1 MQDNNINN
9 FSAASQQVPPPIK
22 NNTLSEFDRFPP
34 AQPPHPAK
42 QGNGCLI
49 AGIIGGI
56 VIFGFFII
64 LLIVVILATLLGDP
78 SKPNFPEKYISGDE
92 FSENKIAVIDI
103 SGVILTDGPAGKVV
117 SARTICEQLR
127 YLVRDDSEVKAVILR
142 INSPGGGVVA
152 SDMIHQAILR
162 LREEHQ
168 IPVIAVME
176 TVAASGG
183 YYIAVACDHIVANRL
198 TITGSI
204 GVIAQSYNYHK
215 LLEKIGVSGTSFK
228 SGSMK
233 DMLNPAKPRN
243 PAADAIMQQLIDTT
257 YNEFVNIVAAGRK
270 ELTVKQIKDSVIGDS
285 RILDGTQ
292 AYKLKLVDQLGY
304 FEDAIAVA
312 AKRAKLGED
321 YVVVRYQPPF
331 SLANIFQFK
340 APVDKLKIELPG
352 NGKIAAELKPGQ
364 LYFLPA
370 GL

>member
-1 MQDNNINN
+1 MSDNQIND
-9 FSAASQQVPPPIK
+9 FSATSRQVPPPI
-22 NNTLSEFDRFPP
+22 NNNMNDNFNRFPSSQ
-34 AQPPHPAK
+34 QPMPAK
-42 QGNGCLI
+42 KNNGCLI

-56 VIFGFFII
+56 TIFTIFTLFII
-64 LLIVVILATLLGDP
+64 LAIIASLLGDP
-78 SKPNFPEKYISGDE
+78 SKPNFTEKYISGDE

-127 YLVRDDSEVKAVILR
+127 YVVRDDSEVKAVILR

-168 IPVIAVME
+168 MPVIAVME

-183 YYIAVACDHIVANRL
+183 YYIAVASDHIIANRL

-204 GVIAQSYNYHK
+204 GVIAQSYNFHK

-243 PAADAIMQQLIDTT
+243 PEADAIMQQLIDTT

-304 FEDAIAVA
+304 FEDAVAVA

-364 LYFLPA
+364 LYFLPT